1 MLPSIREER
10 DPLQRTLTPKEI
22 RDQRRASS
30 RSSSVSAAFNE
41 AVGNDDYFTLFHSA
55 AFARSPSV
63 SSRRLRRQGSASG
76 SQSRKTSAEEA
87 CLPPI
92 PDLERT
98 DSDESVD
105 ETAVEGEPQDLT
117 RRDS

>member
-10 DPLQRTLTPKEI
+10 DPLQRALTPKQI

-41 AVGNDDYFTLFHSA
+41 AVGSEDYFTLYHST

-63 SSRRLRRQGSASG
+63 SDRRSRRHGSASG
-76 SQSRKTSAEEA
+76 SQSRKSSAEEA

-92 PDLERT
+92 TDLERT
-98 DSDESVD
+98 DSDESID
-105 ETAVEGEPQDLT
+105 ENAVEGEP
-117 RRDS
+117 

>member
-1 MLPSIREER
+1 MLPSIKEER
-10 DPLQRTLTPKEI
+10 DPLQRTLTPRER

-30 RSSSVSAAFNE
+30 RASSVSAAFNE
-41 AVGNDDYFTLFHSA
+41 AVGNEDYFTMYHST

-63 SSRRLRRQGSASG
+63 SSRRIRRHGSASD
-76 SQSRKTSAEEA
+76 SQSRESSAEEA
-87 CLPPI
+87 GKPPI
-92 PDLERT
+92 PDLERN

-105 ETAVEGEPQDLT
+105 ESAIEGEPQDLT